1 MAIVEK
7 STKSNPKQWEE
18 FAVLRL
24 SKRELAGIAALIG
37 PTVSGSILPY
47 KLYNEIDKL
56 LDGNATAIPMYDGN
70 YRVMEFLNDKYGEI

>member
-37 PTVSGSILPY
+37 PTTSGSYTPF
-47 KLYNEIDKL
+47 K
-56 LDGNATAIPMYDGN
+56 MYDDIDNLLGGKAVN
-70 YRVMEFLNDKYGEI
+70 IPRKDTVEYLNTIYGEI

>member
-37 PTVSGSILPY
+37 PTESGSILPD
-47 KLYNEIDKL
+47 KLYGDINKL
-56 LDGNATAIPMYDGN
+56 LGGNATAIPVYSGN
-70 YRVMEFLNDKYGEI
+70 YKVTEFLNLHYGEI

>member
-37 PTVSGSILPY
+37 PTAPGSYTPY
-47 KLYNEIDKL
+47 RLYGDIDNL
-56 LDGNATAIPMYDGN
+56 LNGKAIDIPEEDTVKY
-70 YRVMEFLNDKYGEI
+70 LNLHYGEI